1 MTVATAPAA
10 GRSVAS
16 GLSLAVLRHA
26 FRLVRR
32 GAVIV
37 VVVSAGISAIV
48 VEQHRRLFAD
58 GFDVASFDAL
68 AANPAI
74 RILFGRPV
82 ALHDPGGF
90 TVWRTGTALAV
101 LVSVWAMLTVVRV
114 TRGDEAAGRW
124 DLLLAGRYRLAR
136 LVGMHAGVVAAV
148 TVAVGAAVAGAMIV
162 AGADPHGSAVYG
174 TALAGIGVGAAAW
187 GALVGQ
193 LSADRRRAAT
203 IGAAGIGAGFLA
215 RMVADGVG
223 GLAWWH
229 WLTPFGLLGRA
240 EPFAAD
246 RLVPLGVLTVDAAIL
261 AVGGALACRRR
272 DLRAG
277 LIPARDSHR
286 ARPVLLRSLARF
298 AVRRGLGPVL
308 AWGTG
313 VWLSFLVIGL
323 LASSVTVFLAENQVF
338 ADLAARAGFGSLST
352 VAGYVASLFALLA
365 VPVGLYAAS
374 RVAAAGADEEGGRWT
389 TLFAAPVTRR
399 HWYLVE
405 TSAGLVGTVLLA
417 VGAGAATWV
426 GAVVVGAPLP
436 LGPAMVGALNVVTV
450 AWLSL
455 AAALLALGWAPDII
469 LPVGAIPVA
478 GGFLLQVLAESLHW
492 PDWVMSLSPYDHLN
506 AVPYENVDWAGAAGM
521 TLVAVALGWIGLAGF
536 TRRDLRG

>member
-1 MTVATAPAA
+1 M
-10 GRSVAS
+10 
-16 GLSLAVLRHA
+16 
-26 FRLVRR
+26 
-32 GAVIV
+32 
-37 VVVSAGISAIV
+37 
-48 VEQHRRLFAD
+48 EQHRRLFAD

-148 TVAVGAAVAGAMIV
+148 TVAVGAAVAGAISWPGPTRTV
-162 AGADPHGSAVYG
+162 RLSTARRWQGSASAPPRGVPWSAAECG
-174 TALAGIGVGAAAW
+174 PPAGGHHW
-187 GALVGQ
+187 GGR
-193 LSADRRRAAT
+193 DRRRFP
-203 IGAAGIGAGFLA
+203 G
-215 RMVADGVG
+215 ADGRRRGRRAGVVA
-223 GLAWWH
+223 LVDPVRAA
-229 WLTPFGLLGRA
+229 GRA

-323 LASSVTVFLAENQVF
+323 LASSVTVFLAENRVF

-352 VAGYVASLFALLA
+352 VAGYVAFLLRRW
-365 VPVGLYAAS
+365 PS
-374 RVAAAGADEEGGRWT
+374 RSACTPPAGSRPPARMRREAGGRRCS
-389 TLFAAPVTRR
+389 RR
-399 HWYLVE
+399 
-405 TSAGLVGTVLLA
+405 
-417 VGAGAATWV
+417 
-426 GAVVVGAPLP
+426 
-436 LGPAMVGALNVVTV
+436 
-450 AWLSL
+450 
-455 AAALLALGWAPDII
+455 
-469 LPVGAIPVA
+469 
-478 GGFLLQVLAESLHW
+478 
-492 PDWVMSLSPYDHLN
+492 
-506 AVPYENVDWAGAAGM
+506 
-521 TLVAVALGWIGLAGF
+521 
-536 TRRDLRG
+536 R